1 MIVQNPNVPQAQ
13 TVQLDH
19 ETQIGFGN
27 GAGPGSQLEPE
38 KEKIHNQKIWSLHN
52 MSLNKS
58 MRRVQ
63 HKK

>member
-27 GAGPGSQLEPE
+27 GAGPQLETGSQLEPE
-38 KEKIHNQKIWSLHN
+38 KEK
-52 MSLNKS
+52 KS
-58 MRRVQ
+58 TT
-63 HKK
+63 